1 MQGRF
6 GSCTTSENL
15 DVGYNVVL
23 NHLMGQVELTK
34 LEVLEMENIIK
45 KNSSVDMEIQTA
57 GFQTDALSFF
67 CL

>member
-45 KNSSVDMEIQTA
+45 
-57 GFQTDALSFF
+57 
-67 CL
+67 